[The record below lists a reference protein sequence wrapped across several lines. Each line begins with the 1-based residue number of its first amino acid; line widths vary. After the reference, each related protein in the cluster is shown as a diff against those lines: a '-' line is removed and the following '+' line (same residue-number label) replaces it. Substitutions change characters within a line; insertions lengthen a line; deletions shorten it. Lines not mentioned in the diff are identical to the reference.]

1 MSGEELNST
10 LEKLAKKVNEL
21 IEQYVSEGALQPE
34 EETYFRWKVER
45 FQYTDKGVSD
55 FGAHGEYLVK
65 KSWLGA
71 IIKIVKQAKST
82 EEYSSALKYVNNAFG
97 TSERFAH
104 FLDSFV
110 TAVAKQHLDDE
121 VKKVSTDSLVR
132 IFIKD
137 LKEEPVKSGAEI
149 ELQGL
154 VLRAEILEP
163 IFGIT
168 IRKTKIEDLE
178 KAVPAHGFMNRTFPS
193 NPSAIM
199 QIETLERNPAEIQ
212 KNVEKAITI
221 LRLFRIGSIKWTSYA
236 MYSESIAGFMAG
248 RLGSGSSELA
258 LETYIIE
265 EQDIAKLKR
274 FWKALNTATPESFF
288 WPGSMSNYLTIA
300 YNRYSEALLKN
311 GLFERRV
318 ANAVMGLEA
327 LILKPGEKQELTYRL
342 GIRIS
347 KLLALLGYNPYE
359 AKDIINDAYKVR
371 NLFAHGGQL
380 DYQGRKKLGSKYHD
394 IKNLLLP
401 ILDYLR
407 ILLVIMIL
415 TKKGKDEFIDL
426 IDDSL
431 IDKEKEFQLNTT
443 LSGAR
448 EIIKEG

>member
-1 MSGEELNST
+1 MSNEEMSSA
-10 LEKLAKKVNEL
+10 LEKLAEKVREM
-21 IEQYVSEGALQPE
+21 IEKRTSDGSLKPE

-45 FQYTDKGVSD
+45 FQYTNKGISD
-55 FGAHGEYLVK
+55 FAAKGDYFAK
-65 KSWLGA
+65 RSWFRA
-71 IIKIVKQAKST
+71 IIKIGEDAKST
-82 EEYSSALKYVNNAFG
+82 EEYSSTLDYLNKAFG
-97 TSERFAH
+97 TSERFTH
-104 FLDSFV
+104 YLDSFV
-110 TAVAKQHLDDE
+110 TAVANQQLDDE
-121 VKKVSTDSLVR
+121 AEKVSIDSLVK

-137 LKEEPVKSGAEI
+137 LKEEPIKSEAEV

-154 VLRAEILEP
+154 VLGPEIVEP
-163 IFGIT
+163 TFGT
-168 IRKTKIEDLE
+168 ILRRTKVEDLE
-178 KAVPAHGFMNRTFPS
+178 KAIPAHGLINRTFLA

-199 QIETLERNPAEIQ
+199 KIELLERNPAEIQ
-212 KNVEKAITI
+212 KKVENAITI
-221 LRLFRIGSIKWTSYA
+221 LRLFRIGSVKWISYKLS
-236 MYSESIAGFMAG
+236 SESIAGWIG
-248 RLGSGSSELA
+248 GTLSSGSSEMA
-258 LETYIIE
+258 LESYILE
-265 EQDIAKLKR
+265 KQDATKLKR
-274 FWKALNTATPESFF
+274 FWKALNTAIPESFF
-288 WPGSMSNYLTIA
+288 GPGSMSNYLTIA
-300 YNRYSEALLKN
+300 YNRYIEALLKN

-327 LILKPGEKQELTYRL
+327 LVLKPGEKQELTYRL

-359 AKDIINDAYKVR
+359 ARNITNDAYKVR

-380 DYQGRKKLGSKYHD
+380 DYKGRKKLESKYND
-394 IKNLLLP
+394 TKNLLLP

-431 IDKEKEFQLNTT
+431 IDKEKESQLNAT